1 MNINEFIKSERE
13 NRGWNRK
20 QLAGQSG
27 VSFNTIKSIEDRNQ
41 SGNFDT
47 IDRIIGALGYEI
59 ILMKKSN

>member
-1 MNINEFIKSERE
+1 MNINEFIKTERE

-20 QLAGQSG
+20 QLAGHSG